1 MIIWLASYPKSGNT
15 WLRFFII
22 SLLMGRKTNLNLNH
36 LKAIGAYPEKSQ
48 FKGLLTNVLDLDQVA
63 ENWIS
68 SQNHINQQ
76 NDSLRFLKTHNIFG
90 KFKNH
95 PFTDGKNTL
104 AAIHIVRDPRNVI
117 TSIKNHFNMAN
128 YKDAKKFLFK
138 NGQVLT
144 LSENEKEKFINRDK
158 HSLPQIIGSWKT
170 HYLSWK
176 SMKKNYLLIKYENL
190 IKKPE
195 DEFTKVASFLGK
207 LFKNNF
213 RKEVIDDAIKLSSFD
228 KLEKMEQ
235 EYGFIESATNQ
246 NGTKQKF
253 FYLGAKNDWRKLLNK
268 KLIEEINIE
277 FENEMKELGYL

>member
-48 FKGLLTNVLDLDQVA
+48 FKGLLSNFLDLDQVA

-68 SQNHINQQ
+68 SQNRINQQ

-104 AAIHIVRDPRNVI
+104 ASIHIVRDPRNVI
-117 TSIKNHFNMAN
+117 TSIKNHFNMAEYN
-128 YKDAKKFLFK
+128 DAKKFLFK
-138 NGQVLT
+138 KGQVLT
-144 LSENEKEKFINRDK
+144 LSEKEKEKFINRDK

-190 IKKPE
+190 IKNPE
-195 DEFTKVASFLGK
+195 DEFTKVANFLGK

-235 EYGFIESATNQ
+235 EHGFVESATNQ
-246 NGTKQKF
+246 DGTKQKF
-253 FYLGAKNDWRKLLNK
+253 FYLGAKNNWRKMLNK

>member
-1 MIIWLASYPKSGNT
+1 
-15 WLRFFII
+15 
-22 SLLMGRKTNLNLNH
+22 MGRKTNLNLNH

-48 FKGLLTNVLDLDQVA
+48 FKGLLSNFLDLDQVA

-68 SQNHINQQ
+68 SQNRINQQ

-104 AAIHIVRDPRNVI
+104 ASIHIVRDPRNVI
-117 TSIKNHFNMAN
+117 TSIKNHFNMAEYN
-128 YKDAKKFLFK
+128 DAKKFLFK
-138 NGQVLT
+138 KGQVLT
-144 LSENEKEKFINRDK
+144 LSEKEKEKFINRDK

-190 IKKPE
+190 IKNPE
-195 DEFTKVASFLGK
+195 DEFTKVANFLGK

-235 EYGFIESATNQ
+235 EHGFIESATNQ

-253 FYLGAKNDWRKLLNK
+253 FYLGAKNNWRKMLNK

>member
-104 AAIHIVRDPRNVI
+104 ASIHIVRDPRNVI
-117 TSIKNHFNMAN
+117 TSIKNHFNMAEYN
-128 YKDAKKFLFK
+128 NAKKFLFK
-138 NGQVLT
+138 KGQVLT
-144 LSENEKEKFINRDK
+144 LSEKEKEKFLNRDK

-190 IKKPE
+190 IKNPE
-195 DEFTKVASFLGK
+195 DEFTKVANFLGR
-207 LFKNNF
+207 LFKHNF

-235 EYGFIESATNQ
+235 EHGFIESAANQ
-246 NGTKQKF
+246 DGTKQKF

>member
-190 IKKPE
+190 IKNPE
-195 DEFTKVASFLGK
+195 DEFTKVANFLGK

-213 RKEVIDDAIKLSSFD
+213 RKEVIGDAIKLSSFD

-246 NGTKQKF
+246 DGTKQKF

-268 KLIEEINIE
+268 NLIEEINIE